1 MVPSITSLGSLG
13 LGQLGLVLRGR
24 TPAPLAVRAASG
36 ILVGPLRPAGVRS

>member
-1 MVPSITSLGSLG
+1 MVPSITSLGS